1 VSLARNQRQASNGAS
16 NFLQADFWTVE
27 GFTFTWRHLSQN
39 EPQRHRLE
47 LLDGSVG
54 ASGSGSYQCFAAENL
69 AGADA
74 DAARVLA
81 LAAYKDFLALLERRR
96 SRDSHPEASQ
106 DRVREA
112 AVTGKVLPFRLL
124 LSDSV
129 SRAGML
135 LS

>member
-1 VSLARNQRQASNGAS
+1 MSLARNQRQASNGAS

-81 LAAYKDFLALLERRR
+81 LAAYKDFLTLWTDADPEI
-96 SRDSHPEASQ
+96 PEASQ
-106 DRVREA
+106 GRVLEA
-112 AVTGKVLPFRLL
+112 AVTGKVLPLRFLL
-124 LSDSV
+124 NDSV
-129 SRAGML
+129 SRAGMV